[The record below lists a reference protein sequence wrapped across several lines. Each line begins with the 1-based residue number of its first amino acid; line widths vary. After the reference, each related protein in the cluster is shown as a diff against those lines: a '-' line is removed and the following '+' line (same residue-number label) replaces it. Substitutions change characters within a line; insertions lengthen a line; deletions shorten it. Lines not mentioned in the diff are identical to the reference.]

1 MVVKDSEEYY
11 RTMIDAG
18 TKSWNLRDSHMLRML
33 EALIKYLEPQR
44 PTIVTS
50 ETHKGKLRK
59 EWNIGQ
65 LARKQFGMDKGY
77 NIGFTTYNGSVRI
90 KLFGFLIQLIHRAS
104 KHMNTY
110 FIWFL
115 KNHHH

>member
-77 NIGFTTYNGSVRI
+77 NIGFTTYNGSVTAVSNWDSPRE
-90 KLFGFLIQLIHRAS
+90 
-104 KHMNTY
+104 T
-110 FIWFL
+110 
-115 KNHHH
+115 KNGDYT